1 MIKNIIFDIGNVLL
15 KYEPVEYLKT
25 KNLTLEQ
32 VIEIH
37 EQIFKSEE
45 WIMLDRGTITE
56 EEAKMRIVNRH
67 LENEQLIHQAF
78 ENWYEMLTPI
88 EDSVRVL
95 KELKDVGYQIY
106 YLSNF
111 HLLAFEEVTNKY
123 DFLNLFD
130 GGVVSYQENC
140 IKPEPEIYQ
149 RIVTKYQL
157 QSEESIFIDDRL
169 ENIEA
174 AQHLNFNTI
183 HLQDPTKLQSKLKDY
198 GITL

>member
-15 KYEPVEYLKT
+15 NYLPEEHLKT
-25 KNLTLEQ
+25 KKFTDEK
-32 VIEIH
+32 ITEIH
-37 EQIFKSEE
+37 DQIFKSEE
-45 WIMLDRGTITE
+45 WLMLDRGTITE
-56 EEAKMRIVNRH
+56 EEAKMRIANRH

-95 KELKDVGYQIY
+95 KELKEAGYQIY

-111 HLLAFEEVTNKY
+111 HLLAFEDITNKY

-149 RIVTKYQL
+149 RVATKYQL
-157 QSEESIFIDDRL
+157 QPEESIFIDDML

-174 AQHLNFNTI
+174 AQHINFNTI
-183 HLQDPTKLQSKLKDY
+183 HLQDPTQLRAGLKDY